1 MPLRLLSTGSN
12 GANQLGHSGEEDV
25 SVFTPCTALDG
36 LVDVRSLAFGA
47 NHSVGLLRLQSTSG
61 DNWEVWGTGDG
72 RAGQLGPNWT
82 DAGALEG
89 FERLEIPAAPVKGL
103 FTPTHVACGW
113 TTTFIAFNLSDSS
126 PGTSFQGFLV
136 LAMGSN
142 DFSELGSGVRGPR
155 RDLPAWHWHVFDASR
170 VVDLKAGPRHAMVVL
185 QDEQGR
191 RLRVMGWG
199 ASRHGQVLPP
209 GETRPAKL
217 PVTVDAPALVLASET
232 AQAGLE
238 IVLGFTHSAIRE
250 GSDVYLLGVPSNAA
264 LLPLPWADFNSIQ
277 STWHHLIY
285 RSSTS
290 LTVLGRT
297 SSLNH
302 SPTHTL
308 PSAIDIVAAGS
319 EHLLVLS
326 GGDVLALGWNE
337 HGNLGD
343 GTTENKVAFKVVWR
357 GRVEG
362 RVRGIWAGCG
372 TSWILVED

>member
-1 MPLRLLSTGSN
+1 MPVRLLSTGSN
-12 GANQLGHSGEEDV
+12 GVNQLGQSGEEDV

-36 LVDVRSLAFGA
+36 LVDVRCLAFGA

-61 DNWEVWGTGDG
+61 NSWEVWGTGDG
-72 RAGQLGPNWT
+72 RAGQLGVSWE

-89 FERLEIPAAPVKGL
+89 FKRLELPAAPVKGL

-113 TTTFIAFNLSDSS
+113 TTTFIAFNLSNSS
-126 PGTSFQGFLV
+126 PGTSFQGSLV

-170 VVDLKAGPRHAMVVL
+170 VVDLKAGARHAMVVL
-185 QDEQGR
+185 QGDQDR
-191 RLRVMGWG
+191 RLRVFGWG
-199 ASRHGQVLPP
+199 ASRHGQLLPP

-217 PVTVDAPALVLASET
+217 PVTVDAPSLVLSSET
-232 AQAGLE
+232 GQADLQV
-238 IVLGFTHSAIRE
+238 VLGFTHSAIRE
-250 GSDVYLLGVPSNAA
+250 GSDVHLLGVPSNLA
-264 LLPLPWADFNSIQ
+264 LQPLPSVSFSSIQ
-277 STWHHLIY
+277 STWHHLLY
-285 RSSTS
+285 HSLTS
-290 LTVLGRT
+290 LTVLGRP
-297 SSLNH
+297 SSLNQ

-308 PSAIDIVAAGS
+308 PDVIDIVAAGS

-326 GGDVLALGWNE
+326 AGDVLALGWNE

-362 RVRGIWAGCG
+362 RVRGVWAGCG